1 MTYMP
6 KRVTGEQLKKV
17 VSTKLSED
25 DFNMLQSS
33 AKVYYNRNLIFQPT
47 VSHMLRRIVKVWVN
61 SMRKKQNNI
70 ANTGTVPVSDIT
82 RTCTPEELLSEL
94 SKL

>member
-25 DFNMLQSS
+25 DFNILQSS
-33 AKVYYNRNLIFQPT
+33 AKVYYNKNFILQPT
-47 VSHMLRRIVKVWVN
+47 VSHMLRRIVKVWIN
-61 SMRKKQNNI
+61 TMRKKQNNI
-70 ANTGTVPVSDIT
+70 ANMAKVPVSDST
-82 RTCTPEELLSEL
+82 NLHT
-94 SKL
+94 

>member
-1 MTYMP
+1 MP

-25 DFNMLQSS
+25 DFTLLQSS
-33 AKVYYNRNLIFQPT
+33 ARVYYNKNLIIQPT

-61 SMRKKQNNI
+61 AMRKEQNNI
-70 ANTGTVPVSDIT
+70 ANIATVPVSDHEFAHLKI
-82 RTCTPEELLSEL
+82 
-94 SKL
+94 

>member
-1 MTYMP
+1 MTYIP

-33 AKVYYNRNLIFQPT
+33 AKDYYNKNFILQPT
-47 VSHMLRRIVKVWVN
+47 VSHMLRRIVKVWIN
-61 SMRKKQNNI
+61 TMRKKQNNI
-70 ANTGTVPVSDIT
+70 ANMATVPVSDST
-82 RTCTPEELLSEL
+82 NLYT
-94 SKL
+94 

>member
-1 MTYMP
+1 MP

-33 AKVYYNRNLIFQPT
+33 AKVFYNRDLILQPT
-47 VSHMLRRIVKVWVN
+47 VSHMLRRIVKAWVN

-70 ANTGTVPVSDIT
+70 ANIATVPASNIT
-82 RTCTPEELLSEL
+82 RICTAEDLRSDF
-94 SKL
+94 KL